1 MENDLH
7 SALAN
12 KEKAELFLNNL
23 AQLFNDKAINE
34 AAFNALKT
42 EYLVNLQHAQ
52 VKIDSI
58 KQELNKRL
66 ALKSHQLGVLKQ
78 ELANLDARFKVGQ
91 IPSPAYLRMSRGPQK
106 KASALEAVIAHLN
119 SLVSSQRSSEI
130 PTPESTSLASFI
142 SSRFQPR
149 KAHTD
154 AVPAHLLWRMP
165 AAKATQPAEVI
176 APVQPPDTTSV
187 SSLLILPDR
196 AYPGSS
202 IGVIA
207 TVVNSGQ
214 DKVQHR
220 AEFKVNGRL
229 EAVNEMTIE
238 AGQQQEITFMT
249 VAGTPGDCYISVDNS
264 TGILRIIPSA

>member
-1 MENDLH
+1 MENNLH
-7 SALAN
+7 EAFAN

-23 AQLFNDKAINE
+23 SQLYNDKAINE

-42 EYLVNLQHAQ
+42 EYLVNLQNAQ
-52 VKIDSI
+52 SKIDSI

-66 ALKSHQLGVLKQ
+66 ALKSRQLGVLKQ

-91 IPSPAYLRMSRGPQK
+91 IPSAAYLRMSKDPQK
-106 KASALEAVIAHLN
+106 KAFALEAVIAQLN

-130 PTPESTSLASFI
+130 PIPESTSLASFF
-142 SSRFQPR
+142 SSRFQAQ

-154 AVPAHLLWRMP
+154 AVPPQLLWTPP
-165 AAKATQPAEVI
+165 AQVARPAEVI

-187 SSLLILPDR
+187 SNLLILPDR

-202 IGVIA
+202 IGVVA
-207 TVVNSGQ
+207 TVVNSGP

-229 EAVNEMTIE
+229 EAVNEMTLE
-238 AGQQQEITFMT
+238 AGQSQEITFMT
-249 VAGTPGDCYISVDNS
+249 VAGTPGDYYVSVDNA
-264 TGILRIIPSA
+264 TGILRIMPSA